1 MNYFLK
7 DSSVKVSPSMKPIIS
22 EIGNKFK
29 QKFNK
34 TIWITSG
41 TRTAKE
47 QASAMYNNFSKEK
60 GTEIQR
66 KKYTGKKL
74 FDEIATIYYLYKDKG
89 KTICVQKMEKV
100 IKDQILKEKFISL
113 HLVESAVDIRTRGF
127 QKKEIDYI
135 IELIKTKRSILSYQ
149 DKRNDAQPHIHLQLK
164 PGIIYL

>member
-7 DSSVKVSPSMKPIIS
+7 DSSVKVSLTMKPIIS

-47 QASAMYNNFSKEK
+47 QASAMYNNFIKEK

-66 KKYTGKKL
+66 KRYSKQKL
-74 FDEIATIYYLYKDKG
+74 FDKIASAFHLYKDMG
-89 KTICVQKMEKV
+89 ETMCILQMEKV
-100 IKDQILKEKFISL
+100 IKDQILREKFISP

-127 QKKEIDYI
+127 QKTEIDYI
-135 IELIKTKRSILSYQ
+135 IKLIKTKRSILSYQ
-149 DKRNDAQPHIHLQLK
+149 DKRNYQVPHIHLQLK
-164 PGIIYL
+164 PGIVYL